1 MADNSI
7 IIYSSYSIVLFEYAK
22 SENAIKQYFEQA
34 KWLLKILTA
43 QKHYLHIFLSDCSI
57 SKSNRKQIID
67 HVVNKK
73 ISEKFKYFLYTI
85 IDFNRAKSLVKII
98 EKFLDLCG
106 KDLHILN
113 VRVYSPFELNTKL
126 DSKLKKSLEKYYQS
140 KVNIEHHIDANL
152 IGGIKIETDHGSIDN
167 TYQSKLKNLK
177 EALTKSN
184 QNKNN

>member
-7 IIYSSYSIVLFEYAK
+7 IIYSSYSTVLFEYAK
-22 SENAIKQYFEQA
+22 SENAIKQYFNQA

-67 HVVNKK
+67 LVVNKK

-98 EKFLDLCG
+98 EKFLDLCS

-113 VRVYSPFELNTKL
+113 VRAYSPFELNSKL
-126 DSKLKKSLEKYYQS
+126 VDKLKKSLENHFKT
-140 KVNIEHHIDANL
+140 KVNIEYHVDPNL
-152 IGGIKIETDHGSIDN
+152 IGGIKIETDYGTIDN
-167 TYQSKLKNLK
+167 TYESKLKKLK
-177 EALTKSN
+177 DALTMDNK
-184 QNKNN
+184 NKNN